1 MPNVYLPQILWHSKD
16 NKRSDR
22 IYSLDIQPYPNY
34 YSVKKLNRKYELFI
48 KYLKEKGKIECN
60 KFDTLEEKQ
69 KIINDSTLP
78 SNNNYNNSSN
88 NNNNNNKYET
98 LKLDKELNQGNEDNI
113 IKTVIG
119 NNTEVSNNNLLDDTN
134 NKLNEIKTNT
144 STEDHQEHNLVN
156 KKNETNSSSNDNISH
171 NKTPMQSNKLL
182 TLLQDD
188 KTKKKPIKFNIATC
202 GADEFVH
209 LWRIFIK
216 DDISIKCLG
225 RFIGHSGEINCVRFN
240 KNGRYIA
247 SGGEDK
253 FLYIWEKSKKP
264 KNIPLGYDISFLD
277 YKEWWNVVG
286 SFRCSGVI
294 NSIIWSNNDTLYV
307 ANEDNNINI
316 IDFVK
321 NTNCKVQVLEGHSGI
336 IQGISFDNN
345 YEYLASLSAD
355 QTLKIWKKKNDGK
368 SWKLEN
374 SIKNIRRDELDKLN
388 NACTTCTEYDF
399 PDKNNTDKYESNTLK
414 QENKKLINYD
424 LLEQEA
430 YKKKTKNKKEKADE
444 DEEEANNNEDV
455 EEQQTDVGEEHIEGH
470 LNNNIVLNS
479 NINKMNNSNNLK
491 MNNSNTIK
499 MNNSFNQENNVK
511 PYQQIHTKFMSKKHL
526 EDGEEEQEEEE
537 EEKKFKRSL
546 FSSEEMLPSFF
557 RRIDFSPNG
566 EFLITPS
573 GIQFEQVEKV
583 NEKNNKTDEN
593 AKPNY
598 EIKAYSCFYI
608 YHKNLFLKYNIPFF
622 TIFSQ
627 TSHFLVAKFNY
638 NTFKLRT
645 EQNILKRC
653 YEHFLNN
660 LSDVNDEDIS
670 NSNKKRKIYDDNLKL
685 NELMYNE
692 KLIKL
697 NYEKTLLYNHIDI
710 PDDVSQIVSSTISE
724 SDVEFNED
732 KVSLKELSAENC
744 LMKNTERNE
753 DGNDEDNT
761 EENVEEKKDDI
772 KEEKQDDLKEEKKD
786 DSKDD
791 SKDNSKDD
799 SKDSK
804 DDSKGDSKNDS
815 KDDSKNDSKDDTK
828 EESKKENE
836 LDINNKLNADEE
848 EGKNDIMDKYNDNND
863 NVEILNEQDA
873 SSELKDK
880 KEERFIYT
888 LGTFDGSVYFYDSE
902 ILDIPISI
910 VKNIHLCP
918 ITDIS
923 WNNLG
928 NVCACSSSDGYVS
941 FYHFNNNELGNIKS
955 YKNYYLDKK
964 CNDLTFDQNYFKNT
978 FYDEVEFLNKDE
990 SNDYTS
996 SEDEFDDHNLI
1007 PPKEET
1013 KVKRINL
1020 IVGNAANFVL
1030 SQNTKK

>member
-1 MPNVYLPQILWHSKD
+1 MYIYFKFYGHSKD
-16 NKRSDR
+16 NKGGDG

-113 IKTVIG
+113 IKTM
-119 NNTEVSNNNLLDDTN
+119 
-134 NKLNEIKTNT
+134 IK
-144 STEDHQEHNLVN
+144 Q
-156 KKNETNSSSNDNISH
+156 
-171 NKTPMQSNKLL
+171 
-182 TLLQDD
+182 
-188 KTKKKPIKFNIATC
+188 KKKPIEFNIATC

-321 NTNCKVQVLEGHSGI
+321 NTNCKVQVLEGHS
-336 IQGISFDNN
+336 
-345 YEYLASLSAD
+345 
-355 QTLKIWKKKNDGK
+355 
-368 SWKLEN
+368 
-374 SIKNIRRDELDKLN
+374 
-388 NACTTCTEYDF
+388 
-399 PDKNNTDKYESNTLK
+399 
-414 QENKKLINYD
+414 
-424 LLEQEA
+424 EA

-660 LSDVNDEDIS
+660 LSDVNDE
-670 NSNKKRKIYDDNLKL
+670 IY
-685 NELMYNE
+685 
-692 KLIKL
+692 
-697 NYEKTLLYNHIDI
+697 
-710 PDDVSQIVSSTISE
+710 QI
-724 SDVEFNED
+724 
-732 KVSLKELSAENC
+732 
-744 LMKNTERNE
+744 
-753 DGNDEDNT
+753 
-761 EENVEEKKDDI
+761 
-772 KEEKQDDLKEEKKD
+772 Q
-786 DSKDD
+786 
-791 SKDNSKDD
+791 
-799 SKDSK
+799 
-804 DDSKGDSKNDS
+804 
-815 KDDSKNDSKDDTK
+815 
-828 EESKKENE
+828 
-836 LDINNKLNADEE
+836 
-848 EGKNDIMDKYNDNND
+848 
-863 NVEILNEQDA
+863 
-873 SSELKDK
+873 
-880 KEERFIYT
+880 
-888 LGTFDGSVYFYDSE
+888 
-902 ILDIPISI
+902 
-910 VKNIHLCP
+910 
-918 ITDIS
+918 
-923 WNNLG
+923 
-928 NVCACSSSDGYVS
+928 
-941 FYHFNNNELGNIKS
+941 
-955 YKNYYLDKK
+955 
-964 CNDLTFDQNYFKNT
+964 
-978 FYDEVEFLNKDE
+978 
-990 SNDYTS
+990 
-996 SEDEFDDHNLI
+996 
-1007 PPKEET
+1007 
-1013 KVKRINL
+1013 
-1020 IVGNAANFVL
+1020 
-1030 SQNTKK
+1030 

>member
-60 KFDTLEEKQ
+60 KFDTLDENQ

-78 SNNNYNNSSN
+78 SNNNYNNSSS
-88 NNNNNNKYET
+88 NNNKNET
-98 LKLDKELNQGNEDNI
+98 LKLAKELNLGNEDNN

-119 NNTEVSNNNLLDDTN
+119 NTTNPSNNNLLDDTN
-134 NKLNEIKTNT
+134 NKLNEIKTNI
-144 STEDHQEHNLVN
+144 SMEDHQERNLVN
-156 KKNETNSSSNDNISH
+156 KKKEANNSSNVNILH
-171 NKTPMQSNKLL
+171 NKTPVQSNKFL
-182 TLLQDD
+182 TSLQDD

-277 YKEWWNVVG
+277 YKEWWNIVG

-294 NSIIWSNNDTLYV
+294 NSIIWSNNDTLYI

-388 NACTTCTEYDF
+388 SACITCTEYDF
-399 PDKNNTDKYESNTLK
+399 PEKNNTDKYDSNTLK
-414 QENKKLINYD
+414 HENKKLINYD
-424 LLEQEA
+424 LLEQDT
-430 YKKKTKNKKEKADE
+430 YKKKTKKKKEQADE
-444 DEEEANNNEDV
+444 DEEGDDNEDV
-455 EEQQTDVGEEHIEGH
+455 EEQQTDVGEEHIEGQ
-470 LNNNIVLNS
+470 LNNNIEINTNIYKMNNS
-479 NINKMNNSNNLK
+479 NNIKANNSNNLK
-491 MNNSNTIK
+491 MNNSNTLK
-499 MNNSFNQENNVK
+499 MNNSNTLKMNNFYNQENNFK
-511 PYQQIHTKFMSKKHL
+511 PYQQIHTKLMSKKHL

-583 NEKNNKTDEN
+583 NEKNNKIDEN

-660 LSDVNDEDIS
+660 SSDVNDEDIS
-670 NSNKKRKIYDDNLKL
+670 NSSKKRKISDDKLKVNQL
-685 NELMYNE
+685 ICND

-710 PDDVSQIVSSTISE
+710 PDDVSQNVSSTISE

-744 LMKNTERNE
+744 LMKNTEKNE

-761 EENVEEKKDDI
+761 EENVEEKKA
-772 KEEKQDDLKEEKKD
+772 
-786 DSKDD
+786 
-791 SKDNSKDD
+791 
-799 SKDSK
+799 
-804 DDSKGDSKNDS
+804 
-815 KDDSKNDSKDDTK
+815 DSKDDTK
-828 EESKKENE
+828 EEKKEDSKDDTKEDKAEDSKDDTKEDKAEDSKDETKKE
-836 LDINNKLNADEE
+836 LKDENQLKINNKLDADEE

-863 NVEILNEQDA
+863 HVEILNEQEA
-873 SSELKDK
+873 LSELKDK

-918 ITDIS
+918 ITDIC

-978 FYDEVEFLNKDE
+978 FYDEVEFLNKVE

>member
-48 KYLKEKGKIECN
+48 KYLKEKGKIDCN
-60 KFDTLEEKQ
+60 KFDTLEENQ
-69 KIINDSTLP
+69 EIISDLKLP
-78 SNNNYNNSSN
+78 SNNNYNNNSSSSN
-88 NNNNNNKYET
+88 KNET
-98 LKLDKELNQGNEDNI
+98 LKLDKALNQGNQDNI
-113 IKTVIG
+113 INTVIG
-119 NNTEVSNNNLLDDTN
+119 NTTDVSNDKLLDNSN
-134 NKLNEIKTNT
+134 NKLSEIKTNI
-144 STEDHQEHNLVN
+144 SSEDHQEHNSVN
-156 KKNETNSSSNDNISH
+156 KKKETNSSFNDNILH
-171 NKTPMQSNKLL
+171 NKTPIQSNQLL
-182 TLLQDD
+182 TPLQDD
-188 KTKKKPIKFNIATC
+188 KTKKKKPIKFNIATC

-277 YKEWWNVVG
+277 YKEWWNIVG

-294 NSIIWSNNDTLYV
+294 NSIIWSNNDTLYI

-388 NACTTCTEYDF
+388 NACITCNEYDF
-399 PDKNNTDKYESNTLK
+399 PDKNNTDKYESNPLK
-414 QENKKLINYD
+414 QENKKLINSD
-424 LLEQEA
+424 LLEQDA
-430 YKKKTKNKKEKADE
+430 YKKKIKNKKEQADGQ
-444 DEEEANNNEDV
+444 EEEANHNEDV
-455 EEQQTDVGEEHIEGH
+455 EEQQTDVGEEHIEEQ
-470 LNNNIVLNS
+470 LNNNIV
-479 NINKMNNSNNLK
+479 INSNNLK
-491 MNNSNTIK
+491 MNNSNTLK
-499 MNNSFNQENNVK
+499 MNNSNTLKMNNSNSLKMNNSNSLKMNNSNNQENNFK

-526 EDGEEEQEEEE
+526 EEGEEEQEEEE
-537 EEKKFKRSL
+537 EERKFKRSL

-573 GIQFEQVEKV
+573 GIQFQQVEKV
-583 NEKNNKTDEN
+583 NEKNNRTDEN

-660 LSDVNDEDIS
+660 SSDVNDEDNS
-670 NSNKKRKIYDDNLKL
+670 NSNKKRKISDDHLKL
-685 NELMYNE
+685 NELIHND

-710 PDDVSQIVSSTISE
+710 PDDVSQNVSSTISE

-732 KVSLKELSAENC
+732 KASLKELSPENC
-744 LMKNTERNE
+744 LMKNLEKNE
-753 DGNDEDNT
+753 DGNDEDNA
-761 EENVEEKKDDI
+761 EENVEEKKEDLKDET
-772 KEEKQDDLKEEKKD
+772 KEEEKEDLKDETKEEKKI

-791 SKDNSKDD
+791 SKDE
-799 SKDSK
+799 
-804 DDSKGDSKNDS
+804 
-815 KDDSKNDSKDDTK
+815 TK
-828 EESKKENE
+828 EESKDETREKSQNENQ
-836 LDINNKLNADEE
+836 LKINNKLNTDEE
-848 EGKNDIMDKYNDNND
+848 VGKNDIMDKYNDNND
-863 NVEILNEQDA
+863 NVEILNEQDVL
-873 SSELKDK
+873 SEHKDK

-918 ITDIS
+918 ITDIC

-941 FYHFNNNELGNIKS
+941 FYHFNDNELGNIKS